1 MPVGDSPSRRFTSRV
16 PTLPIP
22 IGDVWVY
29 WECGNRR
36 DISRVRDISMSG
48 LFIETSK
55 PMTKGA
61 ATSLHFLVQDGQI
74 RADAVVR
81 HVSAGI
87 GQGLKY
93 TAVNIEDARHL
104 ATLVTRLRGLHR
116 ERSITPSVPA
126 AFQPSGR

>member
-1 MPVGDSPSRRFTSRV
+1 MPGNAPSRRFSSRV

-48 LFIETSK
+48 LFIETPK
-55 PMTKGA
+55 PMIKGA
-61 ATSLHFLVQDGQI
+61 STSLHFLVQDGQI

-81 HVSAGI
+81 HASAGI
-87 GQGLKY
+87 GQGLKF
-93 TAVNIEDARHL
+93 TAVNVEDARHL
-104 ATLVTRLRGLHR
+104 ASLVTRLRSLHR
-116 ERSITPSVPA
+116 ERSIA
-126 AFQPSGR
+126 